1 MPRVRCVVDLKL
13 KAVKAPGVYFLSR
26 EDVYL
31 SVSLFG
37 HNKRTRLMTA
47 DFPLYVQQE
56 LVFDKT
62 YYSAVLSSEVL
73 DRLRDELIVFELV
86 QMSRYGGS
94 VRLASYSANAR
105 DFLFPIPSRS
115 LYHSSEIRE
124 IPLRRL
130 IDFPGENPIWLEFSS
145 VTDITETVLPEV
157 DSVLYKSSLSSSPL
171 YKPPLTDSLMYKPRL
186 TDSLLYRPSV
196 TDSSLYRP
204 TVTNTLLYR
213 PTVPERYG
221 LRPLTASERLDLERT
236 ERALER
242 SRSMEKL
249 ELEHL
254 RALNKSRELAK
265 LELEL
270 ETKRRERLAREQLEN
285 NLRRS
290 QARYLE
296 DLEMDKLRM
305 SRRYLYL

>member
-1 MPRVRCVVDLKL
+1 MKHYTYQFLDYCYHWSTIH
-13 KAVKAPGVYFLSR
+13 VY
-26 EDVYL
+26 
-31 SVSLFG
+31 SL
-37 HNKRTRLMTA
+37 
-47 DFPLYVQQE
+47 Q
-56 LVFDKT
+56 
-62 YYSAVLSSEVL
+62 
-73 DRLRDELIVFELV
+73 
-86 QMSRYGGS
+86 
-94 VRLASYSANAR
+94 
-105 DFLFPIPSRS
+105 
-115 LYHSSEIRE
+115 
-124 IPLRRL
+124 
-130 IDFPGENPIWLEFSS
+130 GENPIWLEFSS

-171 YKPPLTDSLMYKPRL
+171 YKPPLTDSLVYKPRL
-186 TDSLLYRPSV
+186 TDSPLYRPSV

-204 TVTNTLLYR
+204 SVTDSPLYRPTVTDTLLYR

-285 NLRRS
+285 VS
-290 QARYLE
+290 ICVHICI
-296 DLEMDKLRM
+296 
-305 SRRYLYL
+305 SH

>member
-13 KAVKAPGVYFLSR
+13 KAVRAPGVYFLSQ

-31 SVSLFG
+31 SISLFG
-37 HNKRTRLMTA
+37 HNKRTRLLTA
-47 DFPLYVQQE
+47 TFPLYVQQE

-94 VRLASYSANAR
+94 VRLASYSSNAR

-157 DSVLYKSSLSSSPL
+157 DTVLYKSSLSSSPL
-171 YKPPLTDSLMYKPRL
+171 YKPALTDSLVYKPRL
-186 TDSLLYRPSV
+186 TDSPLYRPSV
-196 TDSSLYRP
+196 TD
-204 TVTNTLLYR
+204 TLLYR

-236 ERALER
+236 ERAIER

-285 NLRRS
+285 SLRRS

-305 SRRYLYL
+305 SRRYMYL

>member
-1 MPRVRCVVDLKL
+1 MKHYTYQFFDYCYYWSTIH
-13 KAVKAPGVYFLSR
+13 VY
-26 EDVYL
+26 
-31 SVSLFG
+31 SL
-37 HNKRTRLMTA
+37 
-47 DFPLYVQQE
+47 Q
-56 LVFDKT
+56 
-62 YYSAVLSSEVL
+62 
-73 DRLRDELIVFELV
+73 
-86 QMSRYGGS
+86 
-94 VRLASYSANAR
+94 
-105 DFLFPIPSRS
+105 
-115 LYHSSEIRE
+115 
-124 IPLRRL
+124 
-130 IDFPGENPIWLEFSS
+130 GENPIWLEFSS

-204 TVTNTLLYR
+204 TVTDTLLYR

-254 RALNKSRELAK
+254 RAHNKSRELAK

-285 NLRRS
+285 VS
-290 QARYLE
+290 ICIHTCI
-296 DLEMDKLRM
+296 
-305 SRRYLYL
+305 SH